1 MRATYEVGELPERA
15 DEERRRLP
23 LFDRLGVPL
32 VDDVEEVAL
41 ERVRRVP
48 WPMTCCGGYCVGY
61 CEACMVPGGVKVARE
76 AALPRGRTPEEVVLV
91 RE

>member
-48 WPMTCCGGYCVGY
+48 WPMTC
-61 CEACMVPGGVKVARE
+61 
-76 AALPRGRTPEEVVLV
+76 
-91 RE
+91 